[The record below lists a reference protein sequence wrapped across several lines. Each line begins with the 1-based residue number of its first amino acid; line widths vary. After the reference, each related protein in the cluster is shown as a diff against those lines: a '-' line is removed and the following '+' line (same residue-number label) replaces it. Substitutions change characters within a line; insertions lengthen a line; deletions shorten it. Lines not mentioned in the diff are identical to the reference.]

1 MSTSLYPFSLQ
12 PALCLL
18 GWKEDLGTLR
28 QHVGIVSEEAEASPT
43 QQVCSDFLLYN
54 EMVRITAECGVV
66 ALFWTLLKTIWE
78 RKLRSRWPGFAGNG
92 GEAVT
97 WASFMVAQETL

>member
-1 MSTSLYPFSLQ
+1 M
-12 PALCLL
+12 
-18 GWKEDLGTLR
+18 
-28 QHVGIVSEEAEASPT
+28 EASPT
-43 QQVCSDFLLYN
+43 QQFCSDFILYN
-54 EMVRITAECGVV
+54 EMVKVTVECGVL

-78 RKLRSRWPGFAGNG
+78 RALGSRWPGVSGNA

>member
-54 EMVRITAECGVV
+54 EMLDYLSGFCSSFQWQPLIDTAMFRAVLFTKVRSWKQ
-66 ALFWTLLKTIWE
+66 ALDE
-78 RKLRSRWPGFAGNG
+78 
-92 GEAVT
+92 
-97 WASFMVAQETL
+97 